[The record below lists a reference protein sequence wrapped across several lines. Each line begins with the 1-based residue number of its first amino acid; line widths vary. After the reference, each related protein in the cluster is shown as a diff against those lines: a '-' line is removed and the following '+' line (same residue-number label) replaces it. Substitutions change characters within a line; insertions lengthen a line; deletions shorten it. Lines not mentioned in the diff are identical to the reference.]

1 MTQLNTMKPLILE
14 TARESEAAAGHTPND
29 VTEDELVSQQL
40 KDIPSNYLY
49 Q

>member
-1 MTQLNTMKPLILE
+1 MTQLNTVKPVISE
-14 TARESEAAAGHTPND
+14 TARESEAAGHSPND
-29 VTEDELVSQQL
+29 VTEDELISQQL